1 MRFSVFALFLVLLTP
16 WSAVR
21 ADLRPFDPARPPQI
35 AGGNAAFGFE
45 VTSRIL
51 AAERDNLKSCP
62 VCRAQHKCMT
72 CDGTGKVKGSALSG
86 GREVTCPKCGG
97 TTICPVCKNGT
108 RPVSNATRDSRYLA
122 VDHAVKAIAAAREA
136 YAAWDRGHR
145 IELPPMPAAVASS
158 VVQYSEAKL
167 FDPSDF
173 WFKEADRAVTEE
185 CRELTA
191 CPSCRGARR
200 CVACQGKGK
209 IAPSDAT
216 AKPVPCRLC
225 NGTGVCAIC
234 ANGTKPVDLTQSRR
248 YVAIAD
254 LAKAFDELKDTYG
267 VFAAAQKREATHRS
281 TFGGLR

>member
-1 MRFSVFALFLVLLTP
+1 MRFSAFILSLVLLAP
-16 WSAVR
+16 WSVAR
-21 ADLRPFDPARPPQI
+21 AELRPFDPARPPQI
-35 AGGNAAFGFE
+35 ADRGAEFGFE

-51 AAERDNLKSCP
+51 VAERDNLKSCP

-86 GREVTCPKCGG
+86 GREVTCPKCKG

-108 RPVSNATRDSRYLA
+108 QPVSNAARDPRYLA

-136 YAAWDRGHR
+136 YAAWDRGHQ
-145 IELPPMPAAVASS
+145 IGLPPMPAAVASS
-158 VVQYSEAKL
+158 VAQNSEAKL
-167 FDPSDF
+167 FEPSDF
-173 WFKEADRAVTEE
+173 WFKEADQAVAEE
-185 CRELTA
+185 CHELIA

-200 CVACQGKGK
+200 CVACKGEGK
-209 IAPSDAT
+209 ITPSDAA
-216 AKPVPCRLC
+216 AKPVPCKLC

-234 ANGTKPVDLTQSRR
+234 TNGTKPVDLTQSRR

-254 LAKAFDELKDTYG
+254 LAKAFGELKDAYG
-267 VFAAAQKREATHRS
+267 AFAAAQKRDATRRS